1 MSGGSGK
8 GSTAQGEVTRA
19 SMKAVTLQG
28 EHYVVIVPE
37 ARVTLVLT
45 REQFIE
51 GLQRAKAWKRRRR
64 LAAREAEAGGEG

>member
-1 MSGGSGK
+1 
-8 GSTAQGEVTRA
+8 
-19 SMKAVTLQG
+19 MKAVTLQG